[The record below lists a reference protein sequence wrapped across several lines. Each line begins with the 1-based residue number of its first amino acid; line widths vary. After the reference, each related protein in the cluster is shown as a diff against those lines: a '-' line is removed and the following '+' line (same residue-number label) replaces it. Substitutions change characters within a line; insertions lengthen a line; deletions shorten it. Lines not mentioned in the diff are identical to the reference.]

1 MKMRWGGS
9 SSAGVGGLVSELHF
23 LTLSN
28 HRPCYKQTSCM
39 VIFLSTALRKTL
51 NKRKCL
57 DLELFLLRT
66 SSKITIPP
74 LLFILF
80 HNLKFDWWTY
90 KQIVEFCSFLTI
102 LHNTYL
108 LQLQSS
114 LGRAVQSFQCQILV
128 FSAAN
133 KMDKMLMWVINKLEW
148 RLGKLR
154 DNVQSQFKSREQ
166 HLSGG

>member
-1 MKMRWGGS
+1 MRCGGS

-28 HRPCYKQTSCM
+28 HRPWYKQTSCM

-102 LHNTYL
+102 LHTCYSYKAL
-108 LQLQSS
+108 L
-114 LGRAVQSFQCQILV
+114 AEQCRV
-128 FSAAN
+128 FSVRY
-133 KMDKMLMWVINKLEW
+133 LS
-148 RLGKLR
+148 
-154 DNVQSQFKSREQ
+154 SQRRIKWIKC
-166 HLSGG
+166 